1 MFGFKMWIYLSKTI
15 CHNYKTQRFLSEQIA
30 AVIAKSSL
38 GSVMQKEQGMGRRL
52 PPAHPVLSYTHS
64 KKSSTNL
71 KMSDNAHFFLSFL
84 ILTPLICCSFI
95 CCHGFQIE
103 AVEEARTF
111 SILQVN
117 RESPGYGRQ
126 AGKNMA
132 VMWSTS
138 HSSASWTMFTYIN
151 C

>member
-1 MFGFKMWIYLSKTI
+1 
-15 CHNYKTQRFLSEQIA
+15 
-30 AVIAKSSL
+30 
-38 GSVMQKEQGMGRRL
+38 MQKEQGMGRRL
-52 PPAHPVLSYTHS
+52 PPARPVLSYTHS
-64 KKSSTNL
+64 KKSSMNL
-71 KMSDNAHFFLSFL
+71 KMSDNAHFFFSFL

-117 RESPGYGRQ
+117 RESPSYGRQ

-138 HSSASWTMFTYIN
+138 HSSASWTMYIHKLLIN
-151 C
+151 AQVHSSQTMCSEYIFSRICFVFN

>member
-1 MFGFKMWIYLSKTI
+1 
-15 CHNYKTQRFLSEQIA
+15 
-30 AVIAKSSL
+30 
-38 GSVMQKEQGMGRRL
+38 MQKEQGMGRRL

-64 KKSSTNL
+64 KKSSMNL
-71 KMSDNAHFFLSFL
+71 KMSDNAHFFFSFL

-126 AGKNMA
+126 TGKNMA
-132 VMWSTS
+132 AMWSTS

-151 C
+151 CWLMHRLIQAKQCVQSTFFPAFVLCSTNF

>member
-1 MFGFKMWIYLSKTI
+1 M
-15 CHNYKTQRFLSEQIA
+15 
-30 AVIAKSSL
+30 IAKSSL

-52 PPAHPVLSYTHS
+52 PPAHPILSYTHS
-64 KKSSTNL
+64 KKSSMNL
-71 KMSDNAHFFLSFL
+71 KMSDNAHFFFSFL

-103 AVEEARTF
+103 AVDEARTF

-126 AGKNMA
+126 TGKNMA
-132 VMWSTS
+132 AMWSTS
-138 HSSASWTMFTYIN
+138 HGSASWTMFTYIN
-151 C
+151 CWLMHRLIQAKQCVQSTFFPAFVLCSTNF